1 MNKSELFKS
10 YALKTDTIEVA
21 NWGGTV
27 HIRELSAGAIDRMRS
42 VGEGKELQMAATV
55 IIEGVVTE
63 EGKKFFVQNDLNQI
77 LDMSVKDLNTVSEA
91 VLKLTGLM
99 DEEDSEVESV
109 EG

>member
-10 YALKTDTIEVA
+10 YSLKTDTVEVT

-55 IIEGVVTE
+55 IIEGVISA
-63 EGKKFFVQNDLNQI
+63 EGKKFFVQNDMNAI
-77 LDMSVKDLNTVSEA
+77 LDMSVSDLNKVSEA
-91 VLKLTGLM
+91 ILDLTGLM
-99 DEEDSEVESV
+99 GQADEVE
-109 EG
+109 EEEEA

>member
-10 YALKTDTIEVA
+10 YALKTDTIEVS

-55 IIEGVVTE
+55 IVEGVVTE
-63 EGKKFFVQNDLNQI
+63 DGKKFFVANDVNHI
-77 LDMSVKDLNTVSEA
+77 LEMSVADLNTVSEA
-91 VLKLTGLM
+91 ILTLTGLM
-99 DEEDSEVESV
+99 GEDEEVEAV

>member
-10 YALKTDTIEVA
+10 YALKTNTIEME

-27 HIRELSAGAIDRMRS
+27 HIRELSAGAIDRMRG

-63 EGKKFFVQNDLNQI
+63 EGKKFFVQNDMNNI
-77 LDMSVKDLNTVSEA
+77 LEMSVADLNKVSEA
-91 VLKLTGLM
+91 ILDLTGLTGGD
-99 DEEDSEVESV
+99 DEEEAVEA
-109 EG
+109 

>member
-10 YALKTDTIEVA
+10 YSLKNSTVEVK
-21 NWGGTV
+21 NGGGTV

-63 EGKKFFVQNDLNQI
+63 DGSKFFVQNDLNRL
-77 LDMSVKDLNTVSEA
+77 LDMSVNDLNIVSEA
-91 VLKLTGLM
+91 ILTLTGLIDESEVS
-99 DEEDSEVESV
+99 DEE
-109 EG
+109 

>member
-10 YALKTDTIEVA
+10 YSLKTKTVEVE

-55 IIEGVVTE
+55 IIEGVINE
-63 EGKKFFVQNDLNQI
+63 EGKKFFVQNDMNNI
-77 LDMSVKDLNTVSEA
+77 LEMSVTDLNKVSEA
-91 VLKLTGLM
+91 ILDLTGLTGSA
-99 DEEDSEVESV
+99 EEEE
-109 EG
+109 E

>member
-10 YALKTDTIEVA
+10 YALKTDTVEVS

>member
-10 YALKTDTIEVA
+10 YSLKNSTVEVK

-63 EGKKFFVQNDLNQI
+63 DGSKFFVQNDLNRL
-77 LDMSVKDLNTVSEA
+77 LDMSVNDLNIVSEA
-91 VLKLTGLM
+91 ILTLTGLIDESEVS
-99 DEEDSEVESV
+99 DEE
-109 EG
+109 

>member
-10 YALKTDTIEVA
+10 YSLKTKTVEVE

-55 IIEGVVTE
+55 IIEGVINE
-63 EGKKFFVQNDLNQI
+63 EGKKFFVQNDLNNI
-77 LDMSVKDLNTVSEA
+77 LEMSVTDLNKVSEA
-91 VLKLTGLM
+91 ILDLTGLTGSA
-99 DEEDSEVESV
+99 EEEE
-109 EG
+109 

>member
-10 YALKTDTIEVA
+10 YSLKTNTIEME

-27 HIRELSAGAIDRMRS
+27 YIRELSAGAIDRMRS

-63 EGKKFFVQNDLNQI
+63 EGKKFFVQNDMNNI
-77 LDMSVKDLNTVSEA
+77 LEMSVADLNKVSEA
-91 VLKLTGLM
+91 ILDLTGLTGGA
-99 DEEDSEVESV
+99 DEEAEEA
-109 EG
+109 

>member
-10 YALKTDTIEVA
+10 YSLKTNTLEME

-55 IIEGVVTE
+55 IVEGVITE
-63 EGKKFFVQNDLNQI
+63 DGKKFFVQNDVNHI
-77 LDMSVKDLNTVSEA
+77 LEMSVADLNKVSEA
-91 VLKLTGLM
+91 ILDLTGLTGGA
-99 DEEDSEVESV
+99 DEEAEEA
-109 EG
+109 

>member
-10 YALKTDTIEVA
+10 YALKTNTIEME

-55 IIEGVVTE
+55 IIEGVITE
-63 EGKKFFVQNDLNQI
+63 EGKKFFVQNDMNNI
-77 LDMSVKDLNTVSEA
+77 LEMSVADLNKVSEA
-91 VLKLTGLM
+91 ILDLTGLTGGD
-99 DEEDSEVESV
+99 DEEEAVEA
-109 EG
+109 

>member
-55 IIEGVVTE
+55 IIEGVVSE
-63 EGKKFFVQNDLNQI
+63 EGKKFFVQNDMNAI
-77 LDMSVKDLNTVSEA
+77 LEMSVTDLNKVSEA
-91 VLKLTGLM
+91 ILDLTGLM
-99 DEEDSEVESV
+99 GDTPEDEED
-109 EG
+109 

>member
-10 YALKTDTIEVA
+10 YALKTNTVELE

-27 HIRELSAGAIDRMRS
+27 YIRELSAGAIDRMRS

-63 EGKKFFVQNDLNQI
+63 EGKKFFVQNDMNNI
-77 LDMSVKDLNTVSEA
+77 LEMSVADLNIVSEA
-91 VLKLTGLM
+91 ILDLTGLTG
-99 DEEDSEVESV
+99 DASEEVA
-109 EG
+109 